1 MTWENAMPIE
11 YSRPERY
18 NELRYQDSRPAD
30 PRRTDLR
37 RPERSYTIRQLCIE
51 FAVTPRALRF
61 YEDKGLLFPA
71 RDGMNRVYSTRD
83 RARLQ
88 LILRGKRVGFSLS
101 EIREILDL
109 YDEKDGGAVQAAR
122 SLKKF
127 RERIEALKQQR
138 EDIEGAIQNL
148 EEGCVRLENQLTDSR
163 PDLLPR
169 AEAYDSVLRA
179 RLDGPAETSLATSK

>member
-1 MTWENAMPIE
+1 MIE
-11 YSRPERY
+11 FSRPPQSY
-18 NELRYQDSRPAD
+18 ASRTAEQRANTEG
-30 PRRTDLR
+30 RRFDLR
-37 RPERSYTIRQLCIE
+37 RPERSFTIRQLCVE
-51 FAVTPRALRF
+51 FSVTPRALRF

-138 EDIEGAIQNL
+138 EDIDGAIQNL
-148 EEGCVRLENQLTDSR
+148 EEGCVRLERQLTESR

-179 RLDGPAETSLATSK
+179 RLDGPADAALALSK